1 MSAPTVSDIA
11 AIKTAGQKMV
21 AGGQAL
27 IGGAKKLAKKL
38 SKKPVKKTVK
48 KATKKTTKKK
58 TSKK

>member
-1 MSAPTVSDIA
+1 MNATPTVSDIKA
-11 AIKTAGQKMV
+11 LQKAGSNMI

-38 SKKPVKKTVK
+38 SKSAKKT
-48 KATKKTTKKK
+48 TKKTSSKKK

>member
-1 MSAPTVSDIA
+1 MAAPTVSDIA
-11 AIKTAGQKMV
+11 SIQKAGEKMV

-38 SKKPVKKTVK
+38 GKKPAKKTAK
-48 KATKKTTKKK
+48 KKTTKKK